1 MKVLR
6 LQNLKQPYFHVEDL
20 ARVLGVKPASA
31 RVIASRYVKAGLLL
45 RLKRDMYVRAD
56 RWPFLSQE
64 EKFQLANLLQS
75 PSYISLLTALSWYEI
90 STQIPQDY
98 IESIALKRT
107 KQIRVQNTVFQYLKI
122 KKALYFG
129 FVRHQQFFIAEPE
142 KAFLDA
148 MYLFSLGRY
157 SLDLDAVDVNRLDWE
172 KIKRWLPQF
181 PHAVQKKVLTYEST
195 GTA

>member
-1 MKVLR
+1 MKILR
-6 LQNLKQPYFHVEDL
+6 LNKIDKPYFHVQDL
-20 ARVLGVKPASA
+20 ARAFGLQPASA
-31 RVIASRYVKAGLLL
+31 RVVASRYVKAGLLL
-45 RLKRDMYVRAD
+45 RLKRDMYVRAE
-56 RWPFLSQE
+56 RWPFLNQE

-98 IESIALKRT
+98 IESVALKRT
-107 KQIRVQNTVFQYLKI
+107 KKIQVQNTVFQYLKI
-122 KKALYFG
+122 KKSLYFG
-129 FVRHQQFFIAEPE
+129 FVRRQRFFIAEPE

-148 MYLFSLGRY
+148 LYLFTLGRY
-157 SLDLDAVDVNRLDWE
+157 FLDLDALDFSRFDWE

-181 PHAVQKKVLTYEST
+181 PPAVQKKVLVYEPT

>member
-6 LQNLKQPYFHVEDL
+6 LQSLKQPYFYVEDL
-20 ARVLGVKPASA
+20 ARVLEVKPASA

-45 RLKRDMYVRAD
+45 RLKRDMYIRAD

-98 IESIALKRT
+98 IESIVYVSK
-107 KQIRVQNTVFQYLKI
+107 IR
-122 KKALYFG
+122 
-129 FVRHQQFFIAEPE
+129 FFSI
-142 KAFLDA
+142 
-148 MYLFSLGRY
+148 
-157 SLDLDAVDVNRLDWE
+157 
-172 KIKRWLPQF
+172 
-181 PHAVQKKVLTYEST
+181 
-195 GTA
+195 

>member
-56 RWPFLSQE
+56 RWSFLSQE

-181 PHAVQKKVLTYEST
+181 HPAVQKKVLTYEST